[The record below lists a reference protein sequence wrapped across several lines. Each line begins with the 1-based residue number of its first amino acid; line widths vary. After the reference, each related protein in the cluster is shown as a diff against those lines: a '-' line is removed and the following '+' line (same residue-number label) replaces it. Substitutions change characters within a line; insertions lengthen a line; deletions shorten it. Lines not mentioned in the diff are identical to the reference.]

1 MPKKKPPQQNPSEKK
16 IWKGLWKND
25 KGSLMRIQDVKK
37 VRTGTRAARYHFQIS
52 GKYQTGVGRPGFIEK
67 FPLVGFVTGDL
78 IVFSVSFR
86 LKDSDRKKGKPD
98 SMTSWSG
105 QILPT
110 TNDKGRQKLRTLW
123 YLTEDEPEDRE
134 LQHGWATILAG
145 ADFFEKISNNPD
157 AELKPTTKST

>member
-1 MPKKKPPQQNPSEKK
+1 MPKKKLTPKNPDEKK
-16 IWKGLWKND
+16 TWKGLWKND
-25 KGSLMRIQDVKK
+25 KGSLMRIQEVKK
-37 VRTGTRAARYHFQIS
+37 IRTARRADRYHFQIS
-52 GKYQTGVGRPGFIEK
+52 GTYQTAVGRPRFVEK
-67 FPLVGFVTGDL
+67 FPLVGFVTSDL

-105 QILPT
+105 QILPVT
-110 TNDKGRQKLRTLW
+110 SEKDRQKLRTLW

-157 AELKPTTKST
+157 AEP